1 MYKFIYEGKVID
13 VVDKIRYLRYLKKS
27 KHVVGSDS
35 SSANCVQAS
44 NGIDVYGIQ
53 GARLPEYLNYKK
65 VIIRPID
72 VDEYK
77 KLKQLLNNSITIT
90 SDTVELQNAKSA
102 KIAELEENCKKIITD
117 GIIVTLS
124 DGKSHTFELTVEDQ
138 LNLSVIHNKILQGA
152 LSCVYHE
159 KGKICRRFDSDDL
172 MTIINAANK
181 HVEYNTTYFNL
192 MKNCIYNMYNIEKI
206 KSIHYGDELPNAE
219 YQVILSHL

>member
-53 GARLPEYLNYKK
+53 GAKLPEYLNYKK
-65 VIIRPID
+65 VIIRQVD
-72 VDEYK
+72 ADEYK

-90 SDTVELQNAKSA
+90 ADTVELQQAKSS
-102 KIAELEENCKKIITD
+102 KVQELEENCKKIIKD
-117 GIIVTLS
+117 GIIVILS
-124 DGKSHTFELTVEDQ
+124 DGQAHTFELTVEDQ
-138 LNLSVIHNKILQGA
+138 LNLAVIHNKILQGA
-152 LSCVYHE
+152 LSCIYHE
-159 KGKICRRFDSDDL
+159 KGKVCRRYDSDDL
-172 MTIINAANK
+172 LTVIEAANK

-206 KSIHYGDELPNAE
+206 KGIHYGDELPNAD
-219 YQVILSHL
+219 YQVILSQI

>member
-44 NGIDVYGIQ
+44 NGIDVYGIL
-53 GARLPEYLNYKK
+53 GAKLPEYLNYKK
-65 VIIRPID
+65 VIIRQVD
-72 VDEYK
+72 ADEYK

-90 SDTVELQNAKSA
+90 ADSVELQQAKSS
-102 KIAELEENCKKIITD
+102 KVQELEENCKKIIKD

-124 DGKSHTFELTVEDQ
+124 DGQSHTFELTVEDQ
-138 LNLSVIHNKILQGA
+138 LNLAVIHNKILRGA
-152 LSCVYHE
+152 LSCIYHE
-159 KGKICRRFDSDDL
+159 KGKVCRRYDSDDL
-172 MTIINAANK
+172 LTVIEAANK

-192 MKNCIYNMYNIEKI
+192 MKNCIYNMYNTEKI
-206 KSIHYGDELPNAE
+206 KGIHYGDELPNAD
-219 YQVILSHL
+219 YQVILSQI

>member
-13 VVDKIRYLRYLKKS
+13 IVENIRYLRYLKKS

-44 NGIDVYGIQ
+44 NGIDIYGIQ
-53 GARLPEYLNYKK
+53 GAKLPEYLNYKK
-65 VIIRPID
+65 VIIRQID
-72 VDEYK
+72 VEEYK
-77 KLKQLLNNSITIT
+77 KLQQLLNNSITIT
-90 SDTVELQNAKSA
+90 ADNVELQQAKSL
-102 KIAELEENCKKIITD
+102 KVQELEENCKKIITD

-124 DGKSHTFELTVEDQ
+124 DGQPHTFELTVEDQ
-138 LNLSVIHNKILQGA
+138 LNLAVIHNKILQGT

-159 KGKICRRFDSDDL
+159 KGKVCRRYDSDDL
-172 MTIINAANK
+172 LTVINAANK

-206 KSIHYGDELPNAE
+206 KGIHYGDELPNAA
-219 YQVILSHL
+219 YQVILSQI

>member
-53 GARLPEYLNYKK
+53 GAKLPEYLNYKK
-65 VIIRPID
+65 VIIRQVD
-72 VDEYK
+72 EDEYK

-90 SDTVELQNAKSA
+90 ADTVELQQAKSS
-102 KIAELEENCKKIITD
+102 KVHELEENCKKIIKD

-124 DGKSHTFELTVEDQ
+124 DGQTHTFELTVEDQ
-138 LNLSVIHNKILQGA
+138 LNLAVIHNKILQGA
-152 LSCVYHE
+152 LSCIYHE
-159 KGKICRRFDSDDL
+159 KGKVCRRYDSDDL
-172 MTIINAANK
+172 LTIIEAANK

-206 KSIHYGDELPNAE
+206 KGIHYGDELPNAD
-219 YQVILSHL
+219 YQVILSQI